1 MHICTNGLIAHDI
14 GACWMVE
21 LASNGYFSGVETYCS
36 LGGIVTAYC
45 GCGVRIGRIE
55 DREYLDS
62 DM

>member
-1 MHICTNGLIAHDI
+1 MARDI
-14 GACWMVE
+14 RACWMVE